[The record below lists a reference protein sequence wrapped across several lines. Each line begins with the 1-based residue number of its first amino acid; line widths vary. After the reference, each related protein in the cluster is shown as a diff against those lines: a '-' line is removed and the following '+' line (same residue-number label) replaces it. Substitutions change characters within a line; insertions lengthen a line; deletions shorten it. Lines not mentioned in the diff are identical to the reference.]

1 MADSARARRLAKRI
15 VAIVATE
22 LQHQVKDPRL
32 ALVTVTAA
40 TVTPDLREATVF
52 YTVYGT
58 DEEVQE
64 TSQALASA
72 TGVLRSAV
80 GQQTGI
86 KFTPTLA
93 FRLDTVPENA
103 HRIEDLLAAARAA
116 DAEVAERAAGASY
129 AGDPD
134 PYRRPD
140 EAETEPED
148 VDGAGV
154 SAGNVGAGSVSVGNV
169 GAGNVG
175 AGSASAGSAAANVPA
190 AGAGSAPVPGAP
202 HSHDADIGG
211 EDPVDRFGEPIEAQA
226 GAGDRS

>member
-140 EAETEPED
+140 ETEEEPED
-148 VDGAGV
+148 VQAQPMDSEA
-154 SAGNVGAGSVSVGNV
+154 ATA
-169 GAGNVG
+169 
-175 AGSASAGSAAANVPA
+175 ASAVSSVTSG
-190 AGAGSAPVPGAP
+190 GARVT

-226 GAGDRS
+226 GAGDRA

>member
-64 TSQALASA
+64 TSQALTSA

-93 FRLDTVPENA
+93 FKLDTVPENA

-140 EAETEPED
+140 ETEDESED
-148 VDGAGV
+148 VQAEPVEGLPVDSEA
-154 SAGNVGAGSVSVGNV
+154 ATA
-169 GAGNVG
+169 
-175 AGSASAGSAAANVPA
+175 ASAVSSVTSG
-190 AGAGSAPVPGAP
+190 GARVP

-226 GAGDRS
+226 GAGDRA

>member
-32 ALVTVTAA
+32 AMVTVTAA

-52 YTVYGT
+52 YTVYG
-58 DEEVQE
+58 DEGEI
-64 TSQALASA
+64 TGTAAALASA

-93 FRLDTVPENA
+93 FKLDTVPENA
-103 HRIEDLLAAARAA
+103 YRINELLAAARSA

-129 AGDPD
+129 AGEPD
-134 PYRRPD
+134 PYKVPRVEQPADDD
-140 EAETEPED
+140 E
-148 VDGAGV
+148 
-154 SAGNVGAGSVSVGNV
+154 
-169 GAGNVG
+169 
-175 AGSASAGSAAANVPA
+175 
-190 AGAGSAPVPGAP
+190 PGAP
-202 HSHDADIGG
+202 RGSYSDSGTLADTGLADAGFDDDEFDDG
-211 EDPVDRFGEPIEAQA
+211 EFDDPTAPVGHQVR
-226 GAGDRS
+226 

>member
-64 TSQALASA
+64 TSQALTSA

-93 FRLDTVPENA
+93 FKLDTVPENA

-140 EAETEPED
+140 ETEEEPED
-148 VDGAGV
+148 VQAQPMDSEA
-154 SAGNVGAGSVSVGNV
+154 ATA
-169 GAGNVG
+169 
-175 AGSASAGSAAANVPA
+175 ASAVSSVTSG
-190 AGAGSAPVPGAP
+190 GARVP

-226 GAGDRS
+226 GAGDRA

>member
-15 VAIVATE
+15 VTIVATE

-32 ALVTVTAA
+32 AMVTVTAA

-52 YTVYGT
+52 YTVYG
-58 DEEVQE
+58 DEGEI
-64 TSQALASA
+64 TGTAAALASA

-103 HRIEDLLAAARAA
+103 YRINELLAAARSA

-129 AGDPD
+129 AGEPD
-134 PYRRPD
+134 PYRVPRVESDSDTVDDSNTVDDRETDDDSDPD
-140 EAETEPED
+140 DSDPD
-148 VDGAGV
+148 DSDGRTADDDLDHGPDDD
-154 SAGNVGAGSVSVGNV
+154 SGDASGTGRYGASDEFDDPR
-169 GAGNVG
+169 GAATHQV
-175 AGSASAGSAAANVPA
+175 
-190 AGAGSAPVPGAP
+190 
-202 HSHDADIGG
+202 
-211 EDPVDRFGEPIEAQA
+211 R
-226 GAGDRS
+226 

>member
-15 VAIVATE
+15 VAIMATE

-148 VDGAGV
+148 VTAG
-154 SAGNVGAGSVSVGNV
+154 SVGAGSVT
-169 GAGNVG
+169 
-175 AGSASAGSAAANVPA
+175 AGSVTAGSVTAGSAAANVPA
-190 AGAGSAPVPGAP
+190 AGAVSVPAPGAP

>member
-93 FRLDTVPENA
+93 FKLDTVPENA

-140 EAETEPED
+140 ETEDEPED
-148 VDGAGV
+148 VHAQPVDSLAATAV
-154 SAGNVGAGSVSVGNV
+154 SAVSSVSSE
-169 GAGNVG
+169 GA
-175 AGSASAGSAAANVPA
+175 
-190 AGAGSAPVPGAP
+190 GAP

-226 GAGDRS
+226 GAGDRA